1 MCWMAVVALVV
12 VGVKVDNGMGVVEGR
27 GARIYLA
34 RPEKQLPRDCGL
46 TDRWAEMVAWP
57 TGVTHACLRQL
68 ICNHSSP
75 AGCSLRHRGIPMFD
89 GHFNARHPNSSEL

>member
-1 MCWMAVVALVV
+1 LVV

-46 TDRWAEMVAWP
+46 TDRWAEMVA
-57 TGVTHACLRQL
+57 
-68 ICNHSSP
+68 
-75 AGCSLRHRGIPMFD
+75 
-89 GHFNARHPNSSEL
+89 